1 MSFFFGKHRSI
12 AQIAAICVICG
23 LFDRLACSI
32 CGCCE
37 RDCSCGSRRESYG
50 DISCGDDSSDN
61 DNSNDDDD

>member
-37 RDCSCGSRRESYG
+37 RDRSCGHHDQSV
-50 DISCGDDSSDN
+50 DDTSCNDDSL
-61 DNSNDDDD
+61 DDDDN